1 MPSGLRVDETALWR
15 ARRSLGKRREE
26 PSRFREPHSVSAA
39 HKNRDGH
46 LAVRGMN
53 ITDIWFWSDI
63 PQVIKYQM
71 RKKKNYVTATQKEE
85 DARKEDDDA
94 KEQPK

>member
-1 MPSGLRVDETALWR
+1 
-15 ARRSLGKRREE
+15 
-26 PSRFREPHSVSAA
+26 
-39 HKNRDGH
+39 
-46 LAVRGMN
+46 MN

-71 RKKKNYVTATQKEE
+71 RKKTNYVIATQKEE